1 MKLLIT
7 SSKTIEESEKKK
19 TINNNNIGHKET
31 EGKLPMYTVIVEQFA
46 LALEEIAKLSVIGHE
61 SEKYKEHDEDW
72 QNFARVPDGLNHYK
86 NAAMRHA
93 LKGEINAVA
102 WNALAYL
109 ELERRAN
116 LKKEKERSLV
126 CQPELSARANAWDIF
141 TSKMRKLSNNFFS
154 R

>member
-7 SSKTIEESEKKK
+7 TSKTIEESEKKK

-31 EGKLPMYTVIVEQFA
+31 EGNLPMYTVIVEQFSH
-46 LALEEIAKLSVIGHE
+46 ALEEVAKLSVIGHE
-61 SEKYKEHDEDW
+61 SPQYKEHDQDW

-109 ELERRAN
+109 ELKRRAKLN
-116 LKKEKERSLV
+116 EEK
-126 CQPELSARANAWDIF
+126 
-141 TSKMRKLSNNFFS
+141 
-154 R
+154 

>member
-1 MKLLIT
+1 MNFLIFLDYL
-7 SSKTIEESEKKK
+7 
-19 TINNNNIGHKET
+19 KEF
-31 EGKLPMYTVIVEQFA
+31 IQ
-46 LALEEIAKLSVIGHE
+46 
-61 SEKYKEHDEDW
+61 DW
-72 QNFARVPDGLNHYK
+72 QNFSRVPDGLNHYK

-109 ELERRAN
+109 ELKRRADLN
-116 LKKEKERSLV
+116 EEKADSLKCKPKLSTAVEKAL
-126 CQPELSARANAWDIF
+126 NAWDFF

>member
-1 MKLLIT
+1 M
-7 SSKTIEESEKKK
+7 EK
-19 TINNNNIGHKET
+19 IGHKEI
-31 EGKLPMYTVIVEQFA
+31 EGKLPMHTVIAEQFS
-46 LALEEIAKLSVIGHE
+46 LGLEEVAKLSVIGHE
-61 SEKYKEHDEDW
+61 KYIEHDQDW

-109 ELERRAN
+109 ELKRRAN

-126 CQPELSARANAWDIF
+126 CQPELSARVNAWDIF
-141 TSKMRKLSNNFFS
+141 TLKLKNLFK
-154 R
+154 

>member
-1 MKLLIT
+1 M
-7 SSKTIEESEKKK
+7 EK
-19 TINNNNIGHKET
+19 IGHKET
-31 EGKLPMYTVIVEQFA
+31 EGKLPMYTVIVEQFSH
-46 LALEEIAKLSVIGHE
+46 ALEEVAKLSVIGHE
-61 SEKYKEHDEDW
+61 KYKEHDKDF

-116 LKKEKERSLV
+116 LKKET
-126 CQPELSARANAWDIF
+126 ANSFNCKPAESVATAFKKILKSDDIF
-141 TSKMRKLSNNFFS
+141 TSKMQKTSDDFFS

>member
-1 MKLLIT
+1 MKNA
-7 SSKTIEESEKKK
+7 KTIFKNMEK
-19 TINNNNIGHKET
+19 IGYKET
-31 EGKLPMYTVIVEQFA
+31 EGKLPMYTVIVEQFSH
-46 LALEEIAKLSVIGHE
+46 ALEEVAKLSVIGHE
-61 SEKYKEHDEDW
+61 KYIKHDQDW

-93 LKGEINAVA
+93 LKGEFNAVA

-126 CQPELSARANAWDIF
+126 CQPELSARANAWDVF